1 VARAATDLRKVP
13 GVEAVEELGRT
24 GPDSLLTL
32 GVRYDAAQVNPE
44 QLAQA
49 AKASLESDPA
59 NHRPVT
65 IEDAD
70 AP

>member
-1 VARAATDLRKVP
+1 MARAATDLQRLP
-13 GVEAVEELGRT
+13 GVETVEDVGRT
-24 GPDSLLTL
+24 GPDALLTL
-32 GVRYDAAQVNPE
+32 AVRYDAAVVSPE

-49 AKASLESDPA
+49 VQKSLESDPA

>member
-1 VARAATDLRKVP
+1 MARAATDLRRVAD
-13 GVEAVEELGRT
+13 VEAVEELGRT

-32 GVRYDAAQVNPE
+32 GVRYVAGKTSPE

-70 AP
+70 NP

>member
-1 VARAATDLRKVP
+1 VARVATMLRASP

-32 GVRYDAAQVNPE
+32 RVRYNAALTSPE

-49 AKASLESDPA
+49 AKMSLESDPA

>member
-1 VARAATDLRKVP
+1 
-13 GVEAVEELGRT
+13 VEAIEDVGRT

-32 GVRYDAAQVNPE
+32 AVRYDPALIRPE